1 MRLDEMRG
9 HFIPTVE
16 VRPVDV
22 MRVTQVIA
30 LVKADHLAQVV
41 EIETRID
48 RIFVLNNA

>member
-1 MRLDEMRG
+1 MRLGKMRG
-9 HFIPTVE
+9 QVIPTIE
-16 VRPVDV
+16 VRLVDV
-22 MRVTQVIA
+22 MSIAQVIA